1 MDLKRG
7 DVYWVDFEPAIGG
20 EIKKVRPAVIISND
34 AANRMLN
41 RVLVV
46 PLSSQIRRVY
56 SGETLVQLRGQTS
69 KAMSDQLTVASKL
82 RFGNRIG
89 ALDAAD
95 LSLIETNL
103 LVQLGITPKG
113 PRQ

>member
-1 MDLKRG
+1 M
-7 DVYWVDFEPAIGG
+7 YWVDFEPAIGG
-20 EIKKVRPAVIISND
+20 EIKKVRPAVIVSND
-34 AANRMLN
+34 AANRTLN

-46 PLSSQIRRVY
+46 PLTSQVARVY
-56 SGETLVQLRGQTS
+56 SGETLVQLRGRIS

-95 LSLIETNL
+95 MALLETNL
-103 LVQLGITPKG
+103 LVQLGITKG
-113 PRQ
+113 SRP